1 MGVKNGL
8 ATALNL
14 LRQDA
19 SSQFQEVVPIVDE
32 NTSIEAYSAP
42 LLNNPK
48 FMNEFCEVLVQRI
61 IYTQFETKVFRNPLK
76 VLEGDRIPLGYLGQE
91 IFVNPTEGRDFDP
104 DDFSG
109 ALKKYES
116 DTKVQYMYIN
126 FDKQY
131 PVTIIRQALKQAFV
145 SWAALEEYILGI
157 TNSLY
162 NGYYIDEYKNTK
174 ALVTNAYR
182 SNAVQIKVLEAPTTV
197 DLAKKFV
204 EQVRTYFLNFQTP
217 SSAYNAWRKVGGYG
231 REIITFT
238 SPEDIVMLVRNDIRA
253 NLDVNVLATAINMDK
268 TTLLGN
274 ILPVDN
280 FDILDKTGKVVYD
293 GSKIL
298 GIICDATWFRIKPQD
313 LYMDEFRNAN
323 NRSIN
328 YYLNAI
334 KMFNY
339 SLFAN
344 GVVFATEEPQV
355 AITGLDF
362 NTPEGI
368 TIEKKQTKSLE
379 VSVTPYSA
387 NTPEITFTSGNQAY
401 FTVEKTG
408 DRTCKITGVAEG
420 TTTLTAKAGN
430 VQTQVN
436 VTVTPNVNPLKRG
449 RK

>member
-8 ATALNL
+8 ANALNL

-42 LLNNPK
+42 LLNTPK
-48 FMNEFCEVLVQRI
+48 FMNEFCDVLVQRI
-61 IYTQFETKVFRNPLK
+61 IYSQFESKVFNNPLK

-91 IFVNPTEGRDFDP
+91 IFVNPAQGKDYNV

-131 PVTIIRQALKQAFV
+131 PVTIVRQSLKQAFV
-145 SWAALEEYILGI
+145 SWNALEEYISGI

-162 NGYYIDEYKNTK
+162 NGYYIDEYRNTK

-182 SNAVQIKVLEAPTTV
+182 SNAVQINVLQAPTTV

-204 EQVRTYFLNFQTP
+204 EQARTYFLNFQTP
-217 SSAYNAWRKVGGYG
+217 SSNYNAWAKVGGYG
-231 REIITFT
+231 REIVTFT
-238 SPEDIVMLVRNDIRA
+238 NPEDIVMLVRNDIRA
-253 NLDVNVLATAINMDK
+253 NLDVNVLASAFNMDK

-280 FDILDKTGKVVYD
+280 FDILDKEGKVVYD

-298 GIICDATWFRIKPQD
+298 GIICDKAWFRIKEQD
-313 LYMDEFRNAN
+313 VYMDDFRNAN

-328 YYLNAI
+328 FYLNAI

-339 SLFAN
+339 SFFAN
-344 GVVFATEEPQV
+344 RCIVCNRRTRSCNNWFR
-355 AITGLDF
+355 F
-362 NTPEGI
+362 Y
-368 TIEKKQTKSLE
+368 
-379 VSVTPYSA
+379 VTRRNY
-387 NTPEITFTSGNQAY
+387 N
-401 FTVEKTG
+401 
-408 DRTCKITGVAEG
+408 
-420 TTTLTAKAGN
+420 
-430 VQTQVN
+430 
-436 VTVTPNVNPLKRG
+436 
-449 RK
+449 

>member
-8 ATALNL
+8 ATALNI

-19 SSQFQEVVPIVDE
+19 SSQFQEVVPVVDE

-42 LLNNPK
+42 LLNTPK
-48 FMNEFCEVLVQRI
+48 FMNEFCDVLVQRI
-61 IYTQFETKVFRNPLK
+61 VYTQFESKVFKNPLK

-91 IFVNPTEGRDFDP
+91 IFVNPTQGRDYNV

-131 PVTIIRQALKQAFV
+131 PVTIIRQSLKQAFV
-145 SWAALEEYILGI
+145 SWTALEEYITGI

-162 NGYYIDEYKNTK
+162 NGYYIDEYRNTK

-182 SNAVQIKVLEAPTTV
+182 SNAVQINVLQAPTTV

-204 EQVRTYFLNFQTP
+204 EQARTYFLNFQTP
-217 SSAYNAWRKVGGYG
+217 SSKYNAWNKVGGYG
-231 REIITFT
+231 REVVTFT
-238 SPEDIVMLVRNDIRA
+238 NPEDIVMLVRNDIRA
-253 NLDVNVLATAINMDK
+253 NLDVNVLASSFNMDK
-268 TTLLGN
+268 TILLGN

-280 FDILDKTGKVVYD
+280 FDILDKEGKVVYD

-298 GIICDATWFRIKPQD
+298 GIICDKAWFRIKEQD
-313 LYMDEFRNAN
+313 VYMDDFRNAN

-339 SLFAN
+339 SFFAN
-344 GVVFATEEPQV
+344 GVVFATEEPEV

-362 NTPEGI
+362 KMPEGVSLNSDE
-368 TIEKKQTKSLE
+368 TLE
-379 VSVTPYSA
+379 VTVNVTPATA
-387 NTPEITFTSGNQAY
+387 NSPEITFTSGNQSY
-401 FTVEKTG
+401 YTVEKTG
-408 DRTCKITGVAEG
+408 ARTCKITGKAQG
-420 TTTLTAKAGN
+420 TANLTAKAGN
-430 VQTQVN
+430 VQTTLS
-436 VTVTPNVNPLKRG
+436 VTVNTAE
-449 RK
+449 